1 MEFERTAMSESEEE
15 EEYEVITIDPNVNY
29 ESEDETMEDL
39 SQHNCSTQTAAVEIE
54 NPNPAEQHAC
64 NQEVEVK
71 VAVAETQTV
80 DEVPCDNI
88 AAIIEDENSNSNDS
102 MKRVR
107 KKLNLAEYKK
117 RRANEVP
124 QKPLFDLPRKIAA
137 FELCDVPASLPL
149 LILPTDPNWSSNGQ
163 VEIKKEP
170 VESEAP
176 KKLAFNPEVYEEI
189 VMVSIGCNTD
199 ITLSPHDD
207 TEDGDDKGKFL
218 KNIVNNLK
226 KDNADNLL
234 NSATSLFSS
243 IQAVVQ
249 EKCLT
254 TDTSTEPTIKI
265 ENGQGEDKIIMHLK
279 KNRLRPFKCN
289 VGLQTDNISLFPPL
303 LLSPSLIFNRIKNA
317 RSYRRKM
324 SRSRSRSRSRS
335 FSPNEGYERVRYHS
349 NSGRY
354 SRSQHSTHS
363 SSMNSSDTSS
373 SDSGSGSESD
383 TDASEYSCR
392 SSADSLKRF
401 NDRQNFRFYN
411 RNQQNQGYRNFQGKS
426 RVLMTVTARL
436 IMV

>member
-39 SQHNCSTQTAAVEIE
+39 SQHTCSIQQHKKETE
-54 NPNPAEQHAC
+54 NPNPAEQQPC

-88 AAIIEDENSNSNDS
+88 AAIIEDDNSNSNDS

-117 RRANEVP
+117 RRANEIP

-137 FELCDVPASLPL
+137 YELCDVPASLPL
-149 LILPTDPNWSSNGQ
+149 LILPTDPNWSSN
-163 VEIKKEP
+163 VKAEIKQEP
-170 VESEAP
+170 VEVAP
-176 KKLAFNPEVYEEI
+176 KKITFNPEIYEEI

-199 ITLSPHDD
+199 ITWSPHDD
-207 TEDGDDKGKFL
+207 TEESNDKGKFL

-254 TDTSTEPTIKI
+254 TDTNSEPPIKI
-265 ENGQGEDKIIMHLK
+265 ENEQGEDKIIMHLK

-317 RSYRRKM
+317 RNYRRKM

-335 FSPNEGYERVRYHS
+335 FSPNEGYERVRHYS
-349 NSGRY
+349 SSGRY

-373 SDSGSGSESD
+373 DSRSGSESD
-383 TDASEYSCR
+383 SDASEYSCR
-392 SSADSLKRF
+392 SSADSLNRF

-411 RNQQNQGYRNFQGKS
+411 RSQQNQGYRNFQGKS
-426 RVLMTVTARL
+426 KVLLMVTTKL

>member
-1 MEFERTAMSESEEE
+1 MSESEEE

-29 ESEDETMEDL
+29 ESEDEIMEDL
-39 SQHNCSTQTAAVEIE
+39 SQHSCNMQTQTEEIQ
-54 NPNPAEQHAC
+54 NPNPAVQQVC
-64 NQEVEVK
+64 IQEVEVK
-71 VAVAETQTV
+71 IVVAETQTV
-80 DEVPCDNI
+80 DEVPCDKI
-88 AAIIEDENSNSNDS
+88 AAIIEDDNSNSNDS

-117 RRANEVP
+117 RRANEIP

-137 FELCDVPASLPL
+137 YELCDVPASLPL
-149 LILPTDPNWSSNGQ
+149 LILPTDPNWSSNGHCDVKQ
-163 VEIKKEP
+163 EP
-170 VESEAP
+170 AEVVP
-176 KKLAFNPEVYEEI
+176 TKNIFNPEVYEEI
-189 VMVSIGCNTD
+189 VMISIGCNTD
-199 ITLSPHDD
+199 MTIAPFDD
-207 TEDGDDKGKFL
+207 SEDTNDKGKFL

-249 EKCLT
+249 EKCLST
-254 TDTSTEPTIKI
+254 ETSTEPMIKG
-265 ENGQGEDKIIMHLK
+265 ENEQGEDKTIMHLK
-279 KNRLRPFKCN
+279 KNRLRPFKCS
-289 VGLQTDNISLFPPL
+289 VGLQTDNMSLFPPL

-317 RSYRRKM
+317 KNYRRKM

-335 FSPNEGYERVRYHS
+335 FSPGEDYERVRYHS

-373 SDSGSGSESD
+373 SDSGSESD
-383 TDASEYSCR
+383 SDSDASEYSCR

-426 RVLMTVTARL
+426 SKVFLPAAAQL